1 MHSVV
6 RLSHKDGDKPLKTE
20 GKKMTQIVTLAEI
33 IGALSNKSEADQ
45 TIFMKQGRGKVVH
58 ISDGAVRQNGLLC
71 GVTYA
76 RNGSRSSY
84 LVALTGY
91 KEMPASTMC
100 KHCIAS
106 VEWHK
111 NAKAGI

>member
-1 MHSVV
+1 MVH
-6 RLSHKDGDKPLKTE
+6 LFHKDGEAPRKE
-20 GKKMTQIVTLAEI
+20 GKKMTQTITLAEI
-33 IGALSNKSEADQ
+33 IEALSNKSEADQ

-58 ISDGAVRQNGLLC
+58 ISDGACRQNNLLC
-71 GVTYA
+71 GITYS
-76 RNGSRSSY
+76 RGSGRSSY

-91 KEMPASTMC
+91 KEMSTSAVC

-111 NAKAGI
+111 NAKVGA